1 MKERNI
7 MKKKVLISI
16 GAVVVAVGIVL
27 AVLFALG
34 VFGGTDVPETEEFS
48 LEGTWIV
55 AAVYNNDV
63 PTFVEGQYMVFTGTD
78 ASMYKDDTTTAFA
91 TSTYTLDSANKLV
104 LPEISREYKV
114 AKKTDNC
121 VRLYDTA
128 TTYTLI
134 IRNDDEGLKNAAIES
149 LDGKW
154 NITLKGDLLNTGEAM
169 AFTNGSLSYF
179 KIDTPEPIMAEYALE
194 NNVISIASLNME
206 MNCYKIDDATL
217 IFIEQS
223 GIVWELSKVEAK

>member
-1 MKERNI
+1 

-34 VFGGTDVPETEEFS
+34 VFGGTDAPETEKFS

-63 PTFVEGQYMVFTGTD
+63 PTFVEGQYMVFTDTD

-104 LPEISREYKV
+104 LPEISKEYKV
-114 AKKTDNC
+114 AEKTANC

-134 IRNDDEGLKNAAIES
+134 IRNDEGLKNAAIES

-179 KIDTPEPIMAEYALE
+179 KSDTPEPIMAEYALE
-194 NNVISIASLNME
+194 NNVISIKSLNLQ
-206 MNCYKIDDATL
+206 MNCYKIDEATL